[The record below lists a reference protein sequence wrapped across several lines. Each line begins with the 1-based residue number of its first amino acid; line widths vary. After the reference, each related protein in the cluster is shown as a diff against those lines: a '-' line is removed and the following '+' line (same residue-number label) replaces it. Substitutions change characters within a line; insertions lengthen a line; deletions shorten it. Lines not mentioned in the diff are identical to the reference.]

1 VRTVGRG
8 VRRPV
13 VPDGHAGRFKA
24 QVTGYDVVDL
34 EWRHSGRVQA
44 AGCSLRS
51 WRPRGPAGESADR
64 GRGQYLLPVLALAAA
79 LVWVTRD
86 RAGKVAL
93 AGQTAVGLLLVG
105 LGIWLAGTL
114 HVDPRPFVQDPSSPP
129 RFPHAADNGFPSDH
143 GAAGGL
149 LAALVA
155 AHKRALG
162 AVVAA
167 GAVLIVAA
175 RVAAH
180 VHHVQDVVAGL
191 AIGAAA
197 GVLAVFIINRLAVMR
212 ARRARS
218 RVSLTRYV

>member
-1 VRTVGRG
+1 MRALIVAV
-8 VRRPV
+8 
-13 VPDGHAGRFKA
+13 A
-24 QVTGYDVVDL
+24 QD
-34 EWRHSGRVQA
+34 
-44 AGCSLRS
+44 
-51 WRPRGPAGESADR
+51 
-64 GRGQYLLPVLALAAA
+64 LLPVLALAAA

-93 AGQTAVGLLLVG
+93 AGQAAVGLLLVG
-105 LGIWLAGTL
+105 VGIWLAGTL

-129 RFPHAADNGFPSDH
+129 LFPHAADNGFPSDH

-149 LAALVA
+149 LAALVT

-167 GAVLIVAA
+167 GAVLIAAA

-180 VHHVQDVVAGL
+180 VHHVQDVIAGL

-197 GVLAVFIINRLAVMR
+197 GALAVWTINQTVAMR
-212 ARRARS
+212 ARRADARA
-218 RVSLTRYV
+218 RPTRAG

>member
-1 VRTVGRG
+1 VRALIVA
-8 VRRPV
+8 V
-13 VPDGHAGRFKA
+13 A
-24 QVTGYDVVDL
+24 QD
-34 EWRHSGRVQA
+34 
-44 AGCSLRS
+44 
-51 WRPRGPAGESADR
+51 
-64 GRGQYLLPVLALAAA
+64 LLPVLALAAA

-93 AGQTAVGLLLVG
+93 AGQAAVGLLLVG
-105 LGIWLAGTL
+105 VGIWLAGTL

-129 RFPHAADNGFPSDH
+129 LFPHAADNGFPSDH

-149 LAALVA
+149 LAALVT

-167 GAVLIVAA
+167 GAVLIAAA

-180 VHHVQDVVAGL
+180 VHHVQDVIAGL

-197 GVLAVFIINRLAVMR
+197 GALAVWTINQTVAMR
-212 ARRARS
+212 ARRADARA
-218 RVSLTRYV
+218 RPTRAG

>member
-1 VRTVGRG
+1 VRALIVA
-8 VRRPV
+8 V
-13 VPDGHAGRFKA
+13 A
-24 QVTGYDVVDL
+24 QD
-34 EWRHSGRVQA
+34 
-44 AGCSLRS
+44 
-51 WRPRGPAGESADR
+51 
-64 GRGQYLLPVLALAAA
+64 LLPVLGFAAA

-93 AGQTAVGLLLVG
+93 AGQAAVGLLLVG
-105 LGIWLAGTL
+105 VGIWLAGTL

-129 RFPHAADNGFPSDH
+129 LFPHAADNGFPSDH

-149 LAALVA
+149 LAALVTR
-155 AHKRALG
+155 HKRVVG

-167 GAVLIVAA
+167 GAVLIAAA

-197 GVLAVFIINRLAVMR
+197 GVLAVWIINRIVAMR
-212 ARRARS
+212 ARRADARGAQPHPQADHAGRPHQAVGRQDRVVLREGAALPGVRPGARRRREGDAPPGFAGCRDRS
-218 RVSLTRYV
+218 VK